1 MNGLRPYVL
10 PLSDRR
16 LLSSKACPVP
26 CSFIVTL
33 TSSSIGPLVSLVMF
47 LHMGSTQWR
56 AVDCRAVLLAGL
68 ALSAPALALMCAF
81 NDDKALLDHERH
93 RQGRQATGRGQQAA
107 EAAGAAGGLRPATAA
122 TAAGEGAAAS
132 LLNGQDT
139 AEAGQAGAAASC
151 QANGGEQLEL
161 LQSPLQQQQQQQA
174 FRKRGWHPGV
184 VITVLIGFSDLV
196 GALAS
201 GGGCS
206 STLETPPPPLWLL
219 PACRFCVL
227 LHFLADNAPPS
238 ALSSAFLLSLLP
250 AHMLPWCVS
259 LACVPFVLAMLT
271 RRLFQ
276 PAPVCFSQA

>member
-10 PLSDRR
+10 PLFDRR
-16 LLSSKACPVP
+16 LLSPKARPVP

-206 STLETPPPPLWLL
+206 STLETPPPAAVAATGL
-219 PACRFCVL
+219 PFLRAPAFFGRQCSSLCSVKRFPPVAAAGTHAALVCKSGL
-227 LHFLADNAPPS
+227 RALRPGHAD
-238 ALSSAFLLSLLP
+238 
-250 AHMLPWCVS
+250 
-259 LACVPFVLAMLT
+259 
-271 RRLFQ
+271 
-276 PAPVCFSQA
+276 